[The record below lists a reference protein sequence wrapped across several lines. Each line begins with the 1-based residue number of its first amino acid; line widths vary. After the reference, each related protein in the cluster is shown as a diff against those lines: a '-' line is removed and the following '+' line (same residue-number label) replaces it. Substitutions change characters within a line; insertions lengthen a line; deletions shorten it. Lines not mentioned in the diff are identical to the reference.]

1 MLAHALA
8 ACRGPASWAISITS
22 TQTNPPKTDGDRA
35 DKLTERAVRQ
45 RLKNYTYMKPLLY
58 LMLLVL
64 LPLPCLAQ
72 ESSEDA
78 SRPLLFGSVAMD
90 SPVMMQR
97 RLQPLTNYLGKALN
111 RQVILKLSTDMPG
124 AINALVRGD
133 VDFAY
138 LTPVAYVNAHQQGQA
153 QIVVR
158 TVTNSQPTF
167 KLMIVVR
174 DDSPIR
180 SVAALAGKRFAFG
193 DPAALLQR
201 AVVVG
206 AGMPLQRL
214 GEYAFVDHYDN
225 VIRGVLAGDYD
236 AGIVLESTAQQWQ
249 GRGIRVLY
257 SSDSLP
263 PYNIAASAGM
273 DGATIDALR
282 KALLALDSRRPE
294 YKSVITALA
303 QTYTGFAPA
312 TDSDYDIV
320 RKLIKPFM

>member
-1 MLAHALA
+1 M
-8 ACRGPASWAISITS
+8 T
-22 TQTNPPKTDGDRA
+22 
-35 DKLTERAVRQ
+35 V
-45 RLKNYTYMKPLLY
+45 
-58 LMLLVL
+58 
-64 LPLPCLAQ
+64 
-72 ESSEDA
+72 
-78 SRPLLFGSVAMD
+78 
-90 SPVMMQR
+90 
-97 RLQPLTNYLGKALN
+97 
-111 RQVILKLSTDMPG
+111 
-124 AINALVRGD
+124 
-133 VDFAY
+133 
-138 LTPVAYVNAHQQGQA
+138 LTPVAYVNAHKKSNA

-158 TVTNSQPTF
+158 TVTDRQPTF

-174 DDSPIR
+174 ADSPIR
-180 SVAALAGKRFAFG
+180 SVEALAGKRFAFG

-236 AGIVLESTAQQWQ
+236 AGIVLESTAHQWQ

-257 SSDSLP
+257 SSDDLP

-273 DGATIDALR
+273 DRTTMDALR
-282 KALLALDSRRPE
+282 KALLALDISRPE